1 MKELLLVNERKHTF
15 TIKGVVQGEAVSGEF
30 TAHYPSL
37 KDEIRIQSALSQLI
51 SGADLEYFPARVYD
65 FAYSI
70 AYLSVVLDETPEW
83 FVIDKID
90 DQQVIID
97 VYKEVVDFINS
108 FRRKDEDRGTEG
120 TGSQAE
126 DSEAVEGK

>member
-15 TIKGVVQGEAVSGEF
+15 TIEAVVQGEAVSGEF

-51 SGADLEYFPARVYD
+51 SGADLDYFPTRVYEV
-65 FAYSI
+65 AYAI
-70 AYLSVVLDETPEW
+70 AYLGVVLDETPEW

-90 DQQVIID
+90 DEQVIYD

-108 FRRKDEDRGTEG
+108 FRGKDEDRSAEG

-126 DSEAVEGK
+126 DTEAVEGK